1 MIKVKTF
8 GEPLAPFK
16 AQRELHELDERVNAF
31 IRDHNI
37 KKVISVSD
45 STTSEGGATIGL
57 VRVLVYED

>member
-8 GEPLAPFK
+8 GEPLQPFK
-16 AQRELHELDERVNAF
+16 THKELDELDERVNAF
-31 IRDHNI
+31 IRENKI

-45 STTSEGGATIGL
+45 TATTESGSTIGL